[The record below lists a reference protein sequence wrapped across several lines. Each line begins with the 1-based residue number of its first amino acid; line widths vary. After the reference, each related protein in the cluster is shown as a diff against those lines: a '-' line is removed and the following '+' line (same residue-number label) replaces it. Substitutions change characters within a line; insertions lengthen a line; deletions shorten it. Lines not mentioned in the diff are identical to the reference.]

1 MRRHKV
7 ILGRAKKCELIFFL
21 ALLAVIGSSFFSDAT
36 AANDS
41 VQIVIESKKSE
52 YKLGEDIE
60 ITISLVNNGS
70 NSVNVFPDSKGIIDA
85 NVKKLNKGN
94 WINVEKL
101 EMNSSEC
108 LHLDESGQNYADIH
122 LLNPGEEISFPL
134 ENITSSPSTIAS
146 YLFMTGELKV
156 EPGRTLDISKYGTAA
171 ILQIPR
177 IKKDSCLT
185 SYILSKSFRYRI
197 QLIYQYKK
205 QSSGKPEVFSKRIRS
220 NFTEFFSVK
229 NLFTQILLL
238 PMTSCKML
246 QGEFHYDK
254 TFTIDGYN
262 REVDIPGVGK
272 VPYIFVFDFPRE
284 AQAGVWGIV
293 NAFGGSVKAQVEIS
307 VEFLD

>member
-1 MRRHKV
+1 MKLKNRT
-7 ILGRAKKCELIFFL
+7 LWRARNNVLLISLF
-21 ALLAVIGSSFFSDAT
+21 LLAISTIYLSSVTLAS
-36 AANDS
+36 NDS
-41 VQIVIESKKSE
+41 VQIVIESKKQE
-52 YKLGEDIE
+52 YNLGEDIE
-60 ITISLVNNGS
+60 VTISLVNNGS

-156 EPGRTLDISKYGTAA
+156 EPGMTLDISKYGTAA

-205 QSSGKPEVFSKRIRS
+205 QSGGKSEVFSKRIRS
-220 NFTEFFSVK
+220 NFAEFS
-229 NLFTQILLL
+229 I
-238 PMTSCKML
+238 
-246 QGEFHYDK
+246 H
-254 TFTIDGYN
+254 
-262 REVDIPGVGK
+262 
-272 VPYIFVFDFPRE
+272 
-284 AQAGVWGIV
+284 
-293 NAFGGSVKAQVEIS
+293 
-307 VEFLD
+307 